1 MRRLS
6 SSECR
11 LLALSVMRRTAIYL
25 DAIGGIAD
33 IGRHWREMVM
43 TLMTRSGHHLLGSL
57 TNVRIAQ
64 SLPEF
69 CFEFYEFNLGEP
81 YGKRLSA

>member
-33 IGRHWREMVM
+33 IGRRWREMVM
-43 TLMTRSGHHLLGSL
+43 TLMTRSGH
-57 TNVRIAQ
+57 
-64 SLPEF
+64 
-69 CFEFYEFNLGEP
+69 
-81 YGKRLSA
+81 

>member
-33 IGRHWREMVM
+33 IGRRWREMVM
-43 TLMTRSGHHLLGSL
+43 TLMTQSGPMAVPLNAL
-57 TNVRIAQ
+57 RIRNMSRFVAQ
-64 SLPEF
+64 PFIGFL
-69 CFEFYEFNLGEP
+69 C
-81 YGKRLSA
+81 